1 MGEQKVYSMEQVVAM
16 LLTKLKS
23 VAESNLNKTVSDC
36 VVSVSFYF
44 EFKFAFKF

>member
-1 MGEQKVYSMEQVVAM
+1 MEEPKVYSMEQVVAM

-36 VVSVSFYF
+36 VVSVSLYLIL
-44 EFKFAFKF
+44 